1 MSCGSSRSDSSGK
14 PDSLDKSGSSGSFG
28 SSCVSLSGGSGRSCV
43 VQVDQG
49 GQVLLVVL
57 IAHR

>member
-1 MSCGSSRSDSSGK
+1 MSCGSSRS
-14 PDSLDKSGSSGSFG
+14 DSLDKSGSSGSFG

-57 IAHR
+57 IAPR

>member
-1 MSCGSSRSDSSGK
+1 MSCGSSRS
-14 PDSLDKSGSSGSFG
+14 DSLDKSGSSGSFG